1 MYLVYIRV
9 VILGV
14 LSRSASQYHII
25 YNYDLC
31 TLGLPLAWLFL
42 VLHLNI
48 ALFAVH

>member
-14 LSRSASQYHII
+14 LSRSASQYRII
-25 YNYDLC
+25 SS

-48 ALFAVH
+48 ALFPIKN